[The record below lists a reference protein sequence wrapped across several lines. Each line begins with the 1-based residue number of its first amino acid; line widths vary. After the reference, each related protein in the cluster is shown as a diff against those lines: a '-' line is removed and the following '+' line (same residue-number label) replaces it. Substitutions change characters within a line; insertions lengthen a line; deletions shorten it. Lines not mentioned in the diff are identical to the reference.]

1 MWGEVKYKLR
11 ALDILV
17 TYVKAML
24 IYVGL
29 CGRSSHWF
37 RAVSALVIVERHAR
51 AYVEGDAL
59 PQSVRTTVRL
69 MLDAPPFFHVRS
81 LVPILQVFLLSYP
94 APTLAVPTPP
104 YPKTVGLRLEFSLP
118 WVS

>member
-11 ALDILV
+11 ALDSPV
-17 TYVKAML
+17 TYLKAML
-24 IYVGL
+24 IYVGS
-29 CGRSSHWF
+29 CGRSSCWL
-37 RAVSALVIVERHAR
+37 RAVGALIERHAR

-59 PQSVRTTVRL
+59 PHSVRTTVRL

-81 LVPILQVFLLSYP
+81 LVSILQVFLLSYT
-94 APTLAVPTPP
+94 APTLTVPMPP
-104 YPKTVGLRLEFSLP
+104 YPKSVGLRLEFSLP

>member
-1 MWGEVKYKLR
+1 MCGEVKYKLR

-81 LVPILQVFLLSYP
+81 LVPILQYSCFLIQLPPLPYRRRQIPRASDSDLS
-94 APTLAVPTPP
+94 L
-104 YPKTVGLRLEFSLP
+104 
-118 WVS
+118 VSPG